1 MSAVEYKN
9 YDVIKEIITLESFI
23 NRSEDLK
30 ISHKAYFLGFKQRM
44 KVEFLKSFI
53 V

>member
-1 MSAVEYKN
+1 MSTVECKK
-9 YDVIKEIITLESFI
+9 YDLVKEVETLESYI
-23 NRSEDLK
+23 NKVDNLK
-30 ISHKAYFLGFKQRM
+30 ISHRAYFLGFKQRI

>member
-1 MSAVEYKN
+1 MSAIEDKN
-9 YDVIKEIITLESFI
+9 YDLVKEVETLESYI
-23 NRSEDLK
+23 NKVDNVK

>member
-1 MSAVEYKN
+1 MSALESENFDLVKEVE
-9 YDVIKEIITLESFI
+9 TLESYI
-23 NRSEDLK
+23 NKVQDMK

>member
-1 MSAVEYKN
+1 MSAIESRKYDLVKEVE
-9 YDVIKEIITLESFI
+9 TLESYI
-23 NRSEDLK
+23 NRVDELK